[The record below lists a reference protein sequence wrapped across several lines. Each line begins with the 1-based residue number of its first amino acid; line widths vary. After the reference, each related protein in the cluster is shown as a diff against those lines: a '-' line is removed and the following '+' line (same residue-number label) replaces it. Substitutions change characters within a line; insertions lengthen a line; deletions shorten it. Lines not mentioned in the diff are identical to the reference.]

1 MPLSPLEECECSD
14 QQGLSQTCKLSSVTS
29 LLSFLPDLL
38 SVALNTVVL
47 NYYVCVA
54 LHICKA
60 FHNHSLANHILSL
73 SFKIYWALCA
83 WHYVAYIITINNA
96 IYCQALG
103 TIQH

>member
-1 MPLSPLEECECSD
+1 MFWPAGTQPELHVVLSHVSPF
-14 QQGLSQTCKLSSVTS
+14 
-29 LLSFLPDLL
+29 FLPDLL
-38 SVALNTVVL
+38 SVAPNTVLL

-54 LHICKA
+54 LYICKA
-60 FHNHSLANHILSL
+60 FYNHSLANHILSL
-73 SFKIYWALCA
+73 LFKIYWALCA